1 MSLSNTNMRSL
12 ATYLL
17 CQKEIHREILPQNP
31 RPSSEWCIMD
41 YYLGRRH
48 DINLQRDS
56 LRIRL
61 HENNTVDISARL
73 DVAVHARTWIW
84 KGVNFGFLG
93 CMKIT
98 SCGGQ
103 TVTYRGKIDMKM
115 SFQVVWNEEKQ
126 RLEVTIR
133 PVDTQLFDVHVAG
146 CRPPWYLW

>member
-1 MSLSNTNMRSL
+1 
-12 ATYLL
+12 
-17 CQKEIHREILPQNP
+17 
-31 RPSSEWCIMD
+31 MD

-115 SFQVVWNEEKQ
+115 SFQVVLCSTPSVPQ
-126 RLEVTIR
+126 PVVQSRRR
-133 PVDTQLFDVHVAG
+133 PLLG
-146 CRPPWYLW
+146 PSPG

>member
-1 MSLSNTNMRSL
+1 
-12 ATYLL
+12 
-17 CQKEIHREILPQNP
+17 
-31 RPSSEWCIMD
+31 MD

-115 SFQVVWNEEKQ
+115 SFQVSASKSC
-126 RLEVTIR
+126 IR
-133 PVDTQLFDVHVAG
+133 IACEG
-146 CRPPWYLW
+146 S

>member
-1 MSLSNTNMRSL
+1 
-12 ATYLL
+12 
-17 CQKEIHREILPQNP
+17 
-31 RPSSEWCIMD
+31 MD

-115 SFQVVWNEEKQ
+115 SFQVVLLNDPSVPQ
-126 RLEVTIR
+126 PVVQSRRR
-133 PVDTQLFDVHVAG
+133 PLLG
-146 CRPPWYLW
+146 PSPG

>member
-1 MSLSNTNMRSL
+1 
-12 ATYLL
+12 
-17 CQKEIHREILPQNP
+17 
-31 RPSSEWCIMD
+31 MD

-115 SFQVVWNEEKQ
+115 SFQVSAAN
-126 RLEVTIR
+126 RLIGEVVQSR
-133 PVDTQLFDVHVAG
+133 RKPLLG
-146 CRPPWYLW
+146 PSPG

>member
-1 MSLSNTNMRSL
+1 MSLSNTNVRSL

-115 SFQVVWNEEKQ
+115 SFQVSASKSI
-126 RLEVTIR
+126 IR
-133 PVDTQLFDVHVAG
+133 IASEDSQSRR
-146 CRPPWYLW
+146 RPLLGPSPG